1 MKTIEY
7 ISVEKLY
14 PHPDNPRK
22 DLGDLTE
29 LSESIKASGIYQNL
43 TVVPR
48 SAGGYT
54 VIIGHRR
61 LAASKLAG
69 LAEVPCVVDLNMS
82 EKEQLATMML
92 ENMQRSDLTFYEQ
105 AQGFQ
110 LMMDLGETVESIS
123 EKTGLSKSTV
133 RNRVKIAKYD
143 KEIMRKAA
151 ERQPT
156 MEQYMKLSLIEDVE
170 KANYV
175 AGFLGTKNFDNE
187 VGKAIKEQNEHKERD
202 KIREIMSAFA
212 TKLEDA
218 SYNTIQKLNLKSI
231 DSFYTPWT
239 DAAQTRLDKIPR
251 DGTEYFYDEGYG
263 FTVYRKKNKSDD
275 DEREEARE
283 KRRKIDEFEDR
294 AKKIYEAM
302 LERAESFVQDYT
314 RKDRYEIL
322 ADALFTAARYGWIS
336 GGRVYYEIARS
347 LGWEYPD
354 DLHTWDDKYQ
364 DEAERY
370 IDEAE
375 EENKCRVMLHTL
387 WITVSHGPVCHR
399 PYNGT
404 KLEQYVNTHWMFLFG
419 LLTDL
424 GYNVSD
430 EEWSYVNG
438 SHPIYSEE
446 VER

>member
-1 MKTIEY
+1 
-7 ISVEKLY
+7 
-14 PHPDNPRK
+14 
-22 DLGDLTE
+22 
-29 LSESIKASGIYQNL
+29 
-43 TVVPR
+43 
-48 SAGGYT
+48 
-54 VIIGHRR
+54 
-61 LAASKLAG
+61 
-69 LAEVPCVVDLNMS
+69 MS

-143 KEIMRKAA
+143 KEIMRKAS

-156 MEQYMKLSLIEDVE
+156 MEQYMKLGLIEDVE

-175 AGFLGTKNFDNE
+175 AGFLGTKDFDNE
-187 VGKAIKEQNEHKERD
+187 VGKAVKQQNEIRERN
-202 KIREIMSAFA
+202 KIREIMAAFA

-218 SYNTIQKLNLKSI
+218 SYNMIQELNLTSI

-251 DGTEYFYDEGYG
+251 DGTEYFYGEGYG

-275 DEREEARE
+275 DRLEEARE

-302 LERAESFVQDYT
+302 LERAESFVQEYT
-314 RKDRYEIL
+314 RKDQYEIL
-322 ADALFTAARYGWIS
+322 ADTLFTAARYSWIS
-336 GGRVYYEIARS
+336 NGLVYYGIARS

-354 DLHTWDDKYQ
+354 DLHTWDDGYR
-364 DEAERY
+364 DEAEMY

-387 WITVSHGPVCHR
+387 WITVSHGPVCYL
-399 PYNGT
+399 PYNAT
-404 KLEQYVNTHWMFLFG
+404 KFEQYVNTHWMFLFG
-419 LLTDL
+419 VLTNL